1 MVFPVILMLIMSEKL
16 FPSFKFWTKQ
26 RRIGILEFVIIVGV
40 SYGILQWQTV
50 SDFLLSYPEFLI
62 VILIANIIIG
72 RFSGLQ
78 LLELIRFMPLLKKHL
93 DQEEE
98 E

>member
-1 MVFPVILMLIMSEKL
+1 MSEKL

-26 RRIGILEFVIIVGV
+26 RWIGIVEFLIIVGI
-40 SYGILQWQTV
+40 SYGILQRQAV
-50 SDFLLSYPEFLI
+50 SDLLLSYPEMLI
-62 VILIANIIIG
+62 VILISNLIIG

-78 LLELIRFMPLLKKHL
+78 LIELIRFMPLIKRHL

>member
-1 MVFPVILMLIMSEKL
+1 MLTAI
-16 FPSFKFWTKQ
+16 
-26 RRIGILEFVIIVGV
+26 
-40 SYGILQWQTV
+40 SYGILEWSWISTT
-50 SDFLLSYPEFLI
+50 LLSYPELLLAILLI
-62 VILIANIIIG
+62 NIIIG

-78 LLELIRFMPLLKKHL
+78 LLELIRFMPLIKKHL